1 MIEKRVCLKTITVHY
16 RRVTD
21 SSAGAEPAQ
30 NPLGNFRWINK
41 QRDVV
46 VRQLIFYK
54 EMISLFLYSPLP
66 DPGPIPPS
74 PIFEDIC
81 PAETWGGGGIA
92 LFLVLSSRTNVFR
105 ARLCFLMAPAHLGK
119 HVSARSSAG
128 LCGFPC

>member
-1 MIEKRVCLKTITVHY
+1 MGMLLASHPGADGVWQLGTRVMIEKRVCLKTITVHY

-21 SSAGAEPAQ
+21 SSAGQEPAQ

-81 PAETWGGGGIA
+81 PAETWWWGD
-92 LFLVLSSRTNVFR
+92 
-105 ARLCFLMAPAHLGK
+105 CFVP
-119 HVSARSSAG
+119 R
-128 LCGFPC
+128 FI

>member
-1 MIEKRVCLKTITVHY
+1 MIEKRVCLQTITVNY

-21 SSAGAEPAQ
+21 SSAGKEPAK

-41 QRDVV
+41 QREVV

-54 EMISLFLYSPLP
+54 EMISLFLYSSLP

-81 PAETWGGGGIA
+81 PAEIWWWWGLLCSLFYLVA
-92 LFLVLSSRTNVFR
+92 LMCPEQDCAFSWLPLI
-105 ARLCFLMAPAHLGK
+105 
-119 HVSARSSAG
+119 
-128 LCGFPC
+128 

>member
-1 MIEKRVCLKTITVHY
+1 MIEKRACLKTITVNY
-16 RRVTD
+16 YRVTD
-21 SSAGAEPAQ
+21 SSAGKEPAQ

-54 EMISLFLYSPLP
+54 EMISLFLYSSFM
-66 DPGPIPPS
+66 DPVPIPPS

-81 PAETWGGGGIA
+81 PTEIWWCGGVA
-92 LFLVLSSRTNVFR
+92 LFLVLSSSTVFR
-105 ARLCFLMAPAHLGK
+105 ARLCFLMALAHLGK
-119 HVSARSSAG
+119 HVSTQSSAG